1 MNYATVALAAAALAC
16 APGLN
21 LSGDPTPTPAPQ
33 QQGNQ
38 WNWHGRLAPGKTLEI
53 RGVSGS
59 IIAEAGTGDEVVVT
73 AEKHGRRSDPEEVRI
88 EVVQDADGVTI
99 CSVYPGSRNRCGSDD
114 DYHMSTHDNDVE
126 VRFHARVPPGVR
138 FAGENVNG
146 DVEANDLSGPVKAS
160 TVNGSVRVATSAGD
174 ASGNTVNG
182 SVTAVVR
189 GQGQGPLRF
198 RTVNGSV
205 TVSLPKQLD
214 ADLEA
219 ETVNGSIQTD
229 YPITVTGRLTPRHLN
244 GRIGQGG
251 RSLRLE
257 TVNGSIHIRSVD

>member
-1 MNYATVALAAAALAC
+1 MNYTIVGFAAAALAC

-21 LSGDPTPTPAPQ
+21 LGGDPAAHPAPQ
-33 QQGNQ
+33 QQGDQ
-38 WNWHGRLAPGKTLEI
+38 WSWHGRLASGKTLEI

-59 IIAEAGTGDEVVVT
+59 ITAEPGSGDEVVVT
-73 AEKHGRRSDPEEVRI
+73 AEKHGRRSDPDEVRI

-99 CSVYPGSRNRCGSDD
+99 CSVYPGTRNRCGSDD

-126 VRFHARVPPGVR
+126 VRFHAQVPAGVR
-138 FAGENVNG
+138 FVGETVNG
-146 DVEANDLSGPVKAS
+146 DVEANDLAAPVRTS
-160 TVNGSVRVATSAGD
+160 TVNGSVRLSTSAGD

-182 SVTAVVR
+182 SVTAAVR

-214 ADLEA
+214 ANLEA
-219 ETVNGSIQTD
+219 ETVNGSIETD
-229 YPITVTGRLTPRHLN
+229 YPITVMGRLTPRHLS

>member
-1 MNYATVALAAAALAC
+1 MNYGLVGLAAAALTC
-16 APGLN
+16 APGLT
-21 LSGDPTPTPAPQ
+21 LGGGSIARPAPQ

-38 WNWHGRLAPGKTLEI
+38 WSWHGRLAAGKTLQI

-59 IIAEAGTGDEVVVT
+59 IEAEPASGDEVVVT
-73 AEKHGRRSDPEEVRI
+73 AEKHGRRSDPDEVRI
-88 EVVQDADGVTI
+88 EVIQDGDGVTI

-126 VRFHARVPPGVR
+126 VRFHAQVPSGVR

-146 DVEANDLSGPVKAS
+146 DVEVGELSGAVKAS
-160 TVNGSVRVATSAGD
+160 TVNGSVRLATTSGE
-174 ASGNTVNG
+174 ASGSTVNG
-182 SVTAVVR
+182 SVTATVR

-198 RTVNGSV
+198 HTVNGAV
-205 TVSLPKQLD
+205 TVTLPKQLD

-219 ETVNGSIQTD
+219 ETVNGSIETD
-229 YPITVTGRLTPRHLN
+229 YPITVTGRLTPRRLS

-257 TVNGSIHIRSVD
+257 TVNGSIHIRSVN